1 MLPRRF
7 WETQQSFEGHADR
20 SLERP
25 DSATPLPKCLLQ
37 SQEETRHQCQRPLIY
52 IKARGAQTPKFDR
65 GLRSD
70 LPVPR
75 KSLPFDR
82 CERNFIVKTDADL
95 KIDVTAE
102 LGWDPAV
109 KSTAIGVAVKNGMV
123 TLRGHLET
131 FAEKHAAARAL
142 RRVAGVRAIALEL
155 DVKLAPDHKR
165 SDTDIASGAEEAL
178 QWNTLVPRQKI
189 RLTVDHGWV
198 TLQGEVEWDYQRHS
212 AEKAIRPLMGVMG
225 ISNEVTLR
233 TRPKAANLSHRIEE
247 ALTRQAL
254 REAKHIQV
262 DVDGT
267 TVKLSGTVHSWQ
279 ERDAA
284 QGVAWSA
291 PGVHTVINELWVG

>member
-1 MLPRRF
+1 M
-7 WETQQSFEGHADR
+7 
-20 SLERP
+20 
-25 DSATPLPKCLLQ
+25 
-37 SQEETRHQCQRPLIY
+37 
-52 IKARGAQTPKFDR
+52 
-65 GLRSD
+65 
-70 LPVPR
+70 
-75 KSLPFDR
+75 
-82 CERNFIVKTDADL
+82 KTDADL
-95 KIDVTAE
+95 KKDVTAE
-102 LGWDPAV
+102 LAWDPTV
-109 KSTAIGVAVKNGMV
+109 KATAIGVAVKDGVV
-123 TLRGHLET
+123 TLTGHLET
-131 FAEKHAAARAL
+131 FADKHAAARAL
-142 RRVAGVRAIALEL
+142 RRVAGVKAIALEL
-155 DVKLAPDHKR
+155 DVKLSFDHKR
-165 SDTDIASGAEEAL
+165 SDTDIAAGAEEAL
-178 QWNTLVPRQKI
+178 KWNTLIPIEGI

-267 TVKLSGTVHSWQ
+267 TVKLSGTVYSWQ